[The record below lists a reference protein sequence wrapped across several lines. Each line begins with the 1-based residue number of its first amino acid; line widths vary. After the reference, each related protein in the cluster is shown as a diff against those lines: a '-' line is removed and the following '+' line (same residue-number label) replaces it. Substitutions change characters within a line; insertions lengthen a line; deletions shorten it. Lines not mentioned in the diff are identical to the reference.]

1 MPPEVFSLSEAQA
14 LQGHRLY
21 TTQDFK
27 DELGRI
33 LIPAS
38 SVCQVIGI
46 DAWGEYDACIAV
58 QYAEE
63 GVFPKVILVNKTTY
77 QEHFEDIS
85 VETP

>member
-27 DELGRI
+27 DELERI

-46 DAWGEYDACIAV
+46 DAWGE
-58 QYAEE
+58 
-63 GVFPKVILVNKTTY
+63 
-77 QEHFEDIS
+77 
-85 VETP
+85 